1 MVIEAVFETSVAPE
15 LEVVDEVVVD
25 DVVVEVLVS
34 AVEVVVSVV
43 GAEVVQSTGTSTV
56 RPSLFPNAQ

>member
-1 MVIEAVFETSVAPE
+1 MIEAVFETWVAPE

-43 GAEVVQSTGTSTV
+43 VVSVVVQSTGTSTV
-56 RPSLFPNAQ
+56 RPSLFPHAQ